1 MILRQLLLAADAVDD
16 AVAVA
21 FVVAVAVAVA
31 VRAVLLLS
39 VSQSVSQAGLS
50 AAPRTGAWA
59 PGWLGGSGLRATGFR
74 VQGIV
79 GCPRIP
85 L

>member
-39 VSQSVSQAGLS
+39 VSQSVSQSVRQDSLRHHGQGLG
-50 AAPRTGAWA
+50 PQ
-59 PGWLGGSGLRATGFR
+59 GGLEGRGLELQVFGFKA
-74 VQGIV
+74 
-79 GCPRIP
+79 
-85 L
+85 

>member
-39 VSQSVSQAGLS
+39 VSQSVRQDSLRHHGQGLG
-50 AAPRTGAWA
+50 PQ
-59 PGWLGGSGLRATGFR
+59 GGLEGRGLELQVFR

>member
-39 VSQSVSQAGLS
+39 VSQSGRTLCGTTDRGLG
-50 AAPRTGAWA
+50 PRVAWRVGA
-59 PGWLGGSGLRATGFR
+59 
-74 VQGIV
+74 
-79 GCPRIP
+79 
-85 L
+85 